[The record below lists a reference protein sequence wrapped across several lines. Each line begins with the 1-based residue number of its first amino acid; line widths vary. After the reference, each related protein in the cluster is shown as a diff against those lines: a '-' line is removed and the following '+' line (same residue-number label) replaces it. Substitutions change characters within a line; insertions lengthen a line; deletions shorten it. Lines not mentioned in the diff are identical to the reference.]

1 MIIGISISG
10 VVVIIAALFFFY
22 VYAPTPQEPVLT
34 SVIRQN
40 IMEWG
45 NKSRTY
51 VSYHPKTEKP
61 NPALLVVLHGSNID
75 GTKIRQWT
83 GYEFDQMADKYGFV
97 VVYPDGYDKN
107 WNDCRK
113 GQFSKT
119 KKEDVD
125 DVGFIKAIINKYQA
139 DYEIDPSKVYLFG
152 YSGGGNMAFRI
163 GIEEEKL
170 IAGIVA
176 ISTTL
181 PTPETCNCDLN
192 SKTPKILLVNGT
204 KDNICPY
211 DGGEIKLFGK
221 KRGFGSSAQ
230 ATAENFA
237 KRNSIKTP
245 SNKTHLAHLIAD
257 DRTSVDRQVWTDN
270 GAFKVELF
278 TINGGG
284 HVIPQ
289 QVAKFPRMMGKITGD
304 LDAPKEAVAFFELDQ

>member
-22 VYAPTPQEPVLT
+22 IYSPTPQEPALT
-34 SVIRQN
+34 SIIQLN
-40 IMEWG
+40 TMDWG
-45 NKSRTY
+45 SKSRTY
-51 VSYHPKTEKP
+51 ISYHPKTLKP
-61 NPALLVVLHGSNID
+61 SPALLIVLHGTGIN
-75 GTKIRQWT
+75 GAKVRQWT
-83 GYEFDQMADKYGFV
+83 GYEFDQMADQYGFL

-113 GQFSKT
+113 GQFSKA

-125 DVGFIKAIINKYQA
+125 DVGYIKAIINKYRA
-139 DYEIDPSKVYLFG
+139 DYKIDPAKVYLFG

-170 IAGIVA
+170 IAGIVV
-176 ISTTL
+176 ISATL
-181 PTPETCNCDLN
+181 PTPETCNCDLK
-192 SKTPKILLVNGT
+192 SKTPKIMLVNGT
-204 KDNICPY
+204 RDNICPY
-211 DGGEIKLFGK
+211 DGGEINLFGK
-221 KRGFGSSAQ
+221 KLGFAISAQ

-245 SNKTHLAHLIAD
+245 PNNTHLAHVIAED
-257 DRTSVDRQVWTDN
+257 QTSVGRQVWTDN
-270 GAFKVELF
+270 GTFKVELF

-304 LDAPKEAVAFFELDQ
+304 LDAPKEAIAFFELDK